1 MQREKVN
8 MIEVIEQSELR
19 IAVRFRGYP
28 IQYVNA
34 LRRIAMV
41 EVPIMA
47 IDDVIIYENS
57 SVMHDEILAHRL
69 GLIPL
74 STPLHRFVRQEE
86 CECKSPLGCPRCRV
100 LLYLDVRAD
109 EKGRVVTSA
118 DIVSEDESVKPISDN
133 IPIVTLVKNQSIR
146 FEAYARLGIGKMH
159 AKWQP
164 TTVSIVREVDSSK
177 DDYILELESVGSLP
191 ARDILLEAINILEEK
206 ITTLGDSIGGLRA
219 YADAKSSIG

>member
-1 MQREKVN
+1 
-8 MIEVIEQSELR
+8 MIEVIEQSESR
-19 IAVRFRGYP
+19 IAVRFIGYP

-57 SVMHDEILAHRL
+57 SVMHDEVLAHRL

-109 EKGRVVTSA
+109 EKGRVVTSG
-118 DIVSEDESVKPISDN
+118 DIVSEDESVRPISDN
-133 IPIVTLVKNQSIR
+133 IPIVTLVKNQGVR

-206 ITTLGDSIGGLRA
+206 ITTLGDSIGGLKA